1 MYTNILVAT
10 DGSEIAMKAV
20 SHATEFAKAVNAKL
34 TAVVV
39 TEPFEAI
46 AYAGEAMIYAPDDYT
61 KQSAS
66 HAKTVLDAATAAARA
81 QGVDCDTRHCEN
93 RYPYDGIIHT
103 AEDIGADLIVVG
115 SHGRRGVEGLLLGS
129 QAVKLLT
136 HTKIPALVVR

>member
-1 MYTNILVAT
+1 MYKNVLVAT

-20 SHATEFAKAVNAKL
+20 AHAADFAKSVNAKL

-39 TEPFEAI
+39 TEPFEAV
-46 AYAGEAMIYAPDDYT
+46 AYAGEAMIYAPDDYSRQT
-61 KQSAS
+61 AS
-66 HAKTVLDAATAAARA
+66 HANSVLDAAINAAKA
-81 QGVDCDTRHCEN
+81 QGVECEGKHCEN

-103 AEDIGADLIVVG
+103 AEEIGADLIVVG

-136 HTKIPALVVR
+136 HTKIPVLVVR